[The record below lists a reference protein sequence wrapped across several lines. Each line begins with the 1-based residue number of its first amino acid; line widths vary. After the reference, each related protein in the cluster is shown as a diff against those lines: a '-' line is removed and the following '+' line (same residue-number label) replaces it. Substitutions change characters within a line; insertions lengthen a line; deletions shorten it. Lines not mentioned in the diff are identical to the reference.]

1 MQDNRF
7 NLQQC
12 HMVPNQSIKMFI
24 NVKKNL
30 LQTWSLLQTKANL
43 ALKLYTTSCE

>member
-24 NVKKNL
+24 NVKK
-30 LQTWSLLQTKANL
+30 KFIANL
-43 ALKLYTTSCE
+43 EPSTDKS